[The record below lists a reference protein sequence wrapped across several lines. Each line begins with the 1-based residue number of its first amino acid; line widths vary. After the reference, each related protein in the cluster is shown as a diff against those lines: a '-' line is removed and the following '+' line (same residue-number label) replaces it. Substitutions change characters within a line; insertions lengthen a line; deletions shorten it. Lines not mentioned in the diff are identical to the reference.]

1 MVPLAH
7 TSEVAVR
14 SVRISGM
21 TRLTLIGAILWQ
33 SVNVLLGRGRVPA
46 NSAIDAESF
55 NRFFAEKVAK
65 VRSNTADAP
74 PPTFGLPRSVASFT
88 AFTLLTVDDIVN
100 AVRQLPDKFS
110 AADPLPISTLKQAVD
125 LAPFIVEVF
134 NRSLA

>member
-33 SVNVLLGRGRVPA
+33 SVDVLLGRGRVPA

-55 NRFFAEKVAK
+55 NRFFAEKVA
-65 VRSNTADAP
+65 
-74 PPTFGLPRSVASFT
+74 
-88 AFTLLTVDDIVN
+88 
-100 AVRQLPDKFS
+100 
-110 AADPLPISTLKQAVD
+110 
-125 LAPFIVEVF
+125 
-134 NRSLA
+134 